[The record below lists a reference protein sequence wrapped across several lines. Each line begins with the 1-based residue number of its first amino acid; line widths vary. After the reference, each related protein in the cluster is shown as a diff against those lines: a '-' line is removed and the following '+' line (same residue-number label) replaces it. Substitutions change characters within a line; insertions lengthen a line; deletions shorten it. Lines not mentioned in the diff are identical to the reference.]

1 MGVYTRAPACLVP
14 VEAVSA
20 GPVDAGVAVAFV
32 DLRQARGV
40 MVALGTAAGEAS
52 DAVLTGAPVVAG
64 VASTLINVDTAH
76 APCSQGG
83 DSDTE
88 HSTQGPPLQGPEIS
102 PSGPQLPCLLI

>member
-1 MGVYTRAPACLVP
+1 
-14 VEAVSA
+14 
-20 GPVDAGVAVAFV
+20 
-32 DLRQARGV
+32 
-40 MVALGTAAGEAS
+40 
-52 DAVLTGAPVVAG
+52 VAG